1 MARVKDGLVKRGS
14 TWSYVIRVP
23 DHSTGRSKPLWVGG
37 FGTESEAKIV
47 RDEARYLAK
56 RGELVGKSQVTLE
69 VYLTGWLE
77 DHSMTVKAKTISG
90 YREVLKGYVIPRIGR
105 MKLQRIQPATLT
117 KLYRELAVSGGKGG
131 RPLSPGTIRQ
141 VHRALRKALNDAV
154 EIDRLIPNNPALRT
168 KIPRLKMSEP
178 GQVWSMAHLRIFLA
192 SIRTHRLYAFYH
204 LAAYTGARRGE
215 LLALR
220 WSQVGLR
227 ERTVTLMASTDV
239 IDGERVTDTPKSGRS
254 RSIGIDAQTVTV
266 LLEHR
271 RQQEEQRARLGAS
284 WVDAGDY
291 VFTREDGRQLYP
303 DTVTQLMSRSVRD
316 YNQPCQAGRRGSPRK
331 TLPAPEILLP
341 RPACTT
347 CAISMP
353 PRCSWRVR
361 RCMWWRAG
369 SGTPTRQSPFGS
381 TPTSSTRAH
390 SAPRRPSPRP
400 SPGSSTSMTRTLMSD
415 ATMGL
420 NESAQGSR
428 PDRLLA
434 KALASCRPEPRPH
447 RANRPDNALTCGN
460 TRADGGTRTPNPLFT
475 RHSERISLRISAF
488 RPVLTEHEIGRRC
501 CWLVSVNAGR
511 PRTFCAHGC
520 AHGSAASR

>member
-1 MARVKDGLVKRGS
+1 MAGIKDGLVKRGS

-23 DHSTGRSKPLWVGG
+23 DPSTGRSKPLWVGG
-37 FGTESEAKIV
+37 FPTEREAKIA

-77 DHSMTVKAKTISG
+77 DHAMTVKAKTISG

-117 KLYRELAVSGGKGG
+117 KLYRELAGSGGKGG
-131 RPLSPGTIRQ
+131 RSLAPGTIRQ
-141 VHRALRKALNDAV
+141 VHRALGKALNDAV

-168 KIPRLKMSEP
+168 KIPRIKMSEP

-220 WSQVGLR
+220 WSQIDLR

-254 RSIGIDAQTVTV
+254 RTIGIDAQTVTV

-271 RQQEEQRARLGAS
+271 LRQNEQRARLGAA
-284 WVDAGDY
+284 WEDGGDF

-316 YNQPCQAGRRGSPRK
+316 YNQPCQPGRRGSPREA
-331 TLPAPEILLP
+331 LPPPLIQLP
-341 RPACTT
+341 RARLHDLRHLHATTLLMAGEAVHVVANRLGHSDPAITL
-347 CAISMP
+347 
-353 PRCSWRVR
+353 RVY
-361 RCMWWRAG
+361 
-369 SGTPTRQSPFGS
+369 
-381 TPTSSTRAH
+381 AH
-390 SAPRRPSPRP
+390 VI
-400 SPGSSTSMTRTLMSD
+400 
-415 ATMGL
+415 
-420 NESAQGSR
+420 NESSLGPAEAF
-428 PDRLLA
+428 A
-434 KALASCRPEPRPH
+434 KAVAGLGDEH
-447 RANRPDNALTCGN
+447 DPDP
-460 TRADGGTRTPNPLFT
+460 D
-475 RHSERISLRISAF
+475 E
-488 RPVLTEHEIGRRC
+488 
-501 CWLVSVNAGR
+501 
-511 PRTFCAHGC
+511 
-520 AHGSAASR
+520 